1 MKFHSKMIVSASIA
15 IFSLPFCRN
24 AFAQNF
30 NSFNQLSFSGSA
42 EDLVLKTGENYVPP
56 SDSSLPTPP
65 RTPFTTGTNSGNAVL
80 GNSGQTTLTVTF
92 DQFGRPIDSVPG
104 SRITSDLGRGS
115 LVTTL
120 GVTPSSE
127 INLQST
133 DVILNQDN
141 NTGLDNVQT
150 LGLIP
155 TLSATG
161 DVTRGAPNNSDS
173 LNVSPTLPDVSTEIP
188 IELTLPSISSISVF
202 K

>member
-1 MKFHSKMIVSASIA
+1 MRFHSKMLISASIA
-15 IFSLPFCRN
+15 FFSLSFCRN

-30 NSFNQLSFSGSA
+30 NSFNQLNFSGLA
-42 EDLVLKTGENYVPP
+42 EDLVLKTGESYVPP

-65 RTPFTTGTNSGNAVL
+65 RTPFTTSTNSGNAVL

-104 SRITSDLGRGS
+104 SKITSDLGRGS
-115 LVTTL
+115 LLTTL
-120 GVTPSSE
+120 EVTPSSE
-127 INLQST
+127 NNLQST
-133 DVILNQDN
+133 DIILNQDN

-150 LGLIP
+150 SGLIP

-161 DVTRGAPNNSDS
+161 DVTRGAPNDSD
-173 LNVSPTLPDVSTEIP
+173 SPTLPDVSTEIP
-188 IELTLPSISSISVF
+188 VELTLPSISSISVF